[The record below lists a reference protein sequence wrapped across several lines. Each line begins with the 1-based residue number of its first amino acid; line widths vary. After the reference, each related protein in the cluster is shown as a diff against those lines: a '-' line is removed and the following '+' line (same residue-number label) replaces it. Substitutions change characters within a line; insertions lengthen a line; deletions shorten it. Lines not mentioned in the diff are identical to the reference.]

1 MKLEENP
8 QFPLNADSP
17 YATALFQVLT
27 RLFRSHAQKVNQLAD
42 GRIGGCDLVMAAAP
56 TTGQFQVGDFVRNS
70 APAELGAASSK
81 YVIEGWLC
89 TVAGSPGTFVQKRFL
104 TGN

>member
-8 QFPLNADSP
+8 QLPMGSDMP
-17 YATALFQVLT
+17 ALYQVLS

-42 GRIGGCDLVMAAAP
+42 GRIGGCDLVLAEAP
-56 TTGQFQVGDFVRNS
+56 TTGQFQRGDFVRNS
-70 APAELGAASSK
+70 APAELGSASSK